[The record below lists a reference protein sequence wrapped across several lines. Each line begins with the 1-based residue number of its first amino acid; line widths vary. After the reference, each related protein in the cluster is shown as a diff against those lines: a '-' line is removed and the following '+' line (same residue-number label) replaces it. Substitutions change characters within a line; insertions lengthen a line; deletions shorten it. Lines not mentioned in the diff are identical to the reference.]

1 MEQPRVA
8 AADDVPWAQRL
19 DAVVAHWMRFEL
31 VNQSR
36 YHTVFH
42 TVPTENDEPLVE
54 TREVLSGLLA
64 GGVAADEFRTA
75 RYRHRDSRGVLHA
88 HIGPCL
94 HAGHDR
100 EQVIADVQR
109 LFRRAVVAR
118 DTAILD
124 GR

>member
-1 MEQPRVA
+1 
-8 AADDVPWAQRL
+8 
-19 DAVVAHWMRFEL
+19 
-31 VNQSR
+31 
-36 YHTVFH
+36 
-42 TVPTENDEPLVE
+42 VE
-54 TREVLSGLLA
+54 FL
-64 GGVAADEFRTA
+64 
-75 RYRHRDSRGVLHA
+75 LHA
-88 HIGPCL
+88 YIGPCL